1 MRQNAFYHGLLT
13 TAVLAVSVVAPVR
26 AELQVGVSAVEITPR
41 LCPDA
46 VTGVAEGELFDPVR
60 GCFRWVHLAGF
71 SPYVPFVDDNRI
83 AEGVHD
89 PLWSRAIAIRDTGG
103 ETVVLVATDLPGL
116 GRKHTS
122 VVRRRVER
130 ALGVPVSNVIIQS
143 THNHSAPDASGYW
156 STMLPGHNASYTDLV
171 RERIYESIASAIGAM
186 RPARMR
192 VATTT
197 HVSCRD
203 PRTGALKREPDC
215 RLPDVNNEFDRVGT
229 HYDTFVMQR
238 DQRDPIVRN
247 TRIVAAAFVDPDT
260 SETYATLV
268 NWNNHPDT
276 LGSDNRL
283 ISSDYPHY
291 LREYMERALG
301 GTSVYLVGTLGN
313 QIGGL
318 RGTPVPMRDEA
329 GDRVYESDGSA
340 ESGRRV
346 PTFVHGGWDHIRSTG
361 FEVAAAAVAALEG
374 AELVETAP
382 VSVRTVPL
390 ELPVDNMIH
399 VLLTWS
405 VWHHGVTGD
414 DAMRYDASR
423 CWGLLG
429 CVSSEVTLVRV
440 GSLSFLTAPGE
451 VDPAYLLGRERS
463 VADYGEWGSW
473 EFPAMRG
480 VDKTMPGIHHAIIGS
495 ANDYLSYLIPR
506 SDYVGWWNMDH
517 PNHYEDLVTISKG
530 FGDDVAEAWRVLL
543 GDVSP

>member
-1 MRQNAFYHGLLT
+1 MRQSVRFGV
-13 TAVLAVSVVAPVR
+13 TAVLAVCVVAPVG
-26 AELQVGVSAVEITPR
+26 AELQVGVAAIEITPR
-41 LCPDA
+41 FCAAAPA
-46 VTGVAEGELFDPVR
+46 GIAEGEPFDAAH

-71 SPYVPFVDDNRI
+71 SPYLPFVDDNRL

-89 PLWSRAIAIRDTGG
+89 PLWSRALAVRNTDG

-122 VVRRRVER
+122 VVRRRVEQM
-130 ALGVPVSNVIIQS
+130 LGVRASNVIIQS
-143 THNHSAPDASGYW
+143 THSHSAPDASGYW
-156 STMLPGHNASYTDLV
+156 STMLPGHNTPYTDLV
-171 RERIYESIASAIGAM
+171 RERVYESIASALATM

-203 PRTGALKREPDC
+203 PATGELKREPEC
-215 RLPDVNNEFDRVGT
+215 RLPDVNNEFDRDGAA
-229 HYDTFVMQR
+229 YDTFVIQR

-247 TRIVAAAFVDPDT
+247 TRIVAAAFLDAET

-318 RGTPVPMRDEA
+318 RGTPVPLRDTA
-329 GDRVYESDGSA
+329 GDRVYEPDGSG
-340 ESGRRV
+340 ESRRRA
-346 PTFVHGGWDHIRSTG
+346 PMFVHSGWDHVRSTG

-374 AELVETAP
+374 AELVDTAP
-382 VSVRTVPL
+382 VSVRTTPL
-390 ELPVDNMIH
+390 ELPVDNMVH

-405 VWHHGVTGD
+405 VWNHGVAD
-414 DAMRYDASR
+414 EDAMRYGAPR
-423 CWGLLG
+423 CWGWLG
-429 CVSSEVTLVRV
+429 CVPSEVALVRI
-440 GSLSFLTAPGE
+440 GSLSLLTAPGE

-463 VADYGEWGSW
+463 VADYGEWGRW
-473 EFPAMRG
+473 EFPAMQG
-480 VDKTMPGIHHAIIGS
+480 VDGGMPGTHHAIIGS
-495 ANDYLSYLIPR
+495 ANDYLSYMIPR

-517 PNHYEDLVTISKG
+517 PNHYEDLVTIG
-530 FGDDVAEAWRVLL
+530 RRFGDDVAQAWRVLL
-543 GDVSP
+543 RGVSR

>member
-1 MRQNAFYHGLLT
+1 MRQSARFGAA
-13 TAVLAVSVVAPVR
+13 AVLAACVVAPLG
-26 AELQVGVSAVEITPR
+26 AELRVGVAAVEITPPV
-41 LCPDA
+41 CEDA
-46 VTGVAEGELFDPVR
+46 VPGIAEGESFDRNR

-89 PLWSRAIAIRDTGG
+89 PLWSRALAVRDADGV
-103 ETVVLVATDLPGL
+103 TVVLVATDLPGL

-122 VVRRRVER
+122 VVRRRVEET
-130 ALGVPVSNVIIQS
+130 LGVPASHVIIQS
-143 THNHSAPDASGYW
+143 THSHSAPDASGYW
-156 STMLPGHNASYTDLV
+156 STMLPGHNEPYTDLV
-171 RERIYESIASAIGAM
+171 RERIYESIAIAVGTL

-192 VATTT
+192 VVTTT
-197 HVSCRD
+197 HVSCQD
-203 PRTGALKREPDC
+203 PRTGELKREPAC
-215 RLPDVNNEFDRVGT
+215 RLPDVNNEFDRAGS
-229 HYDTFVMQR
+229 HYDTFVIQR

-283 ISSDYPHY
+283 VSSDYPHY

-301 GTSVYLVGTLGN
+301 GTSVYLVGTLGS

-318 RGTPVPMRDEA
+318 RGTPVPLRDES
-329 GDRVYESDGSA
+329 GNRVYERDGSGEA
-340 ESGRRV
+340 ARRV
-346 PTFVHGGWDHIRSTG
+346 PTFVHSGWDHIRSIG

-374 AELVETAP
+374 AELEDEAV
-382 VSVRTVPL
+382 VSFRREPL
-390 ELPVDNMIH
+390 DLPVDNMIH

-405 VWHHGVTGD
+405 VWNHGVTDGGA
-414 DAMRYDASR
+414 AMRYGGSR
-423 CWGLLG
+423 CWGPLG
-429 CVSSEVTLVRV
+429 CVPSEVALIRI

-473 EFPAMRG
+473 EFPAMPGFDR
-480 VDKTMPGIHHAIIGS
+480 TMPGIHHAVIGS
-495 ANDYLSYLIPR
+495 ANDYLSYMIPR
-506 SDYVGWWNMDH
+506 SDYVGWWNMNH
-517 PNHYEDLVTISKG
+517 PNHYEDLVTISKR
-530 FGDDVAEAWRVLL
+530 FGDDVAGAWRVLL
-543 GDVSP
+543 EDVSSR